1 MLIDR
6 KTVGGALAGV
16 TLAVGTM
23 VGGTALS
30 SNDTGTPA
38 LAAVP
43 GSRTLLTG
51 ADAAALGCQPHEAAV
66 VQHFTFQ
73 GERGLNS
80 QCVVVAAPWQAA
92 SMTSPALAPLATA
105 PHAAATPVALRTTRT
120 VAAPT
125 VSQARQVETASE
137 SGRTW
142 KKTAL
147 VIGGSTAAGAGI
159 GGLIGGKKG
168 ALIGSAI
175 GGGGSTIYE
184 ATKRR

>member
-6 KTVGGALAGV
+6 SVVGGVALGVILTVGTIVGATAFSQQEPESS
-16 TLAVGTM
+16 
-23 VGGTALS
+23 ALS
-30 SNDTGTPA
+30 TPA
-38 LAAVP
+38 

-51 ADAAALGCQPHEAAV
+51 TDALALGCRPDEAAV
-66 VQHFTFQ
+66 VQPFTFQ

-80 QCVVVAAPWQAA
+80 QCVVVTAPWAAA
-92 SMTSPALAPLATA
+92 SSPAQL
-105 PHAAATPVALRTTRT
+105 VESSDR
-120 VAAPT
+120 VAAMT
-125 VSQARQVETASE
+125 VRSPARTSVAPATSRTRQNEPS

-175 GGGGSTIYE
+175 GGGSSTIYE

>member
-6 KTVGGALAGV
+6 KMVGGAFLGV
-16 TLAVGTM
+16 TLTAGTIVGA
-23 VGGTALS
+23 TALRQNDDS
-30 SNDTGTPA
+30 SAVSP
-38 LAAVP
+38 AVP

-51 ADAAALGCQPHEAAV
+51 ADAVALGCQPHEAAV
-66 VQHFTFQ
+66 VQRFTFQ

-80 QCVVVAAPWQAA
+80 QCVVVSAPWAAAAPVV
-92 SMTSPALAPLATA
+92 TSATA
-105 PHAAATPVALRTTRT
+105 VTATRSTAAPVARSTRPAET
-120 VAAPT
+120 VRRAT
-125 VSQARQVETASE
+125 D
-137 SGRTW
+137 RTW

-175 GGGGSTIYE
+175 GGGSSTIYE
-184 ATKRR
+184 AMKRR